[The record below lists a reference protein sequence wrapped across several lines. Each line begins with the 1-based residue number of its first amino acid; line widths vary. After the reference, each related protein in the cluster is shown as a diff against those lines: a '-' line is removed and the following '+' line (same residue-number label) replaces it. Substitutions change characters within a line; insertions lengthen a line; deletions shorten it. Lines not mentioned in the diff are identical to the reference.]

1 MRRLKRFTDK
11 WLATQWLATKWLTM
25 QRISLFLFLA
35 CGLLLL
41 VYALG
46 FITDVY
52 LFYAYGGKVLTD
64 FYKTMQGINA
74 GLLWKAVSLI
84 IFAIVLFLLELGR
97 HPAGKFSLLLALII
111 GAASL
116 FFAAHSLALLAEIR
130 NAYTALDFSSL
141 NRYIERGAIQYKFST
156 LTYDLGLGGYGLL
169 LLSSLFMA
177 AVVTRNAFAAPETF
191 ADKGAAHEKQ

>member
-1 MRRLKRFTDK
+1 VRRLKRFTAK
-11 WLATQWLATKWLTM
+11 WFATKWITM
-25 QRISLFLFLA
+25 QRISLFLFLV

-64 FYKTMQGINA
+64 FYMVMQGINA
-74 GLLWKAVSLI
+74 GLLWKAVTLI
-84 IFAIVLFLLELGR
+84 IFAVVLFLLELGK
-97 HPAGKFSLLLALII
+97 HPAGKFTLILALII

-116 FFAAHSLALLAEIR
+116 FFAAHSLALLAGVR
-130 NAYTALDFSSL
+130 SVYTALDFSSL

-169 LLSSLFMA
+169 LLSSFFMA
-177 AVVTRNAFAAPETF
+177 AVVTRNAFTVPETF
-191 ADKGAAHEKQ
+191 TDKGAAHEKK

>member
-1 MRRLKRFTDK
+1 MRRPTRF
-11 WLATQWLATKWLTM
+11 AAKWLTM

-52 LFYAYGGKVLTD
+52 LFYAYGGKALTD
-64 FYKTMQGINA
+64 FYKTMQNINN
-74 GLLWKAVSLI
+74 GLLWKAVALI
-84 IFAIVLFLLELGR
+84 IFAVLLFLLELGK
-97 HPAGKFSLLLALII
+97 HPAGKFTLVLALII

-116 FFAAHSLALLAEIR
+116 YFAAHSLALLAEVR
-130 NAYTALDFSSL
+130 HTYTGLDLSSL
-141 NRYIERGAIQYKFST
+141 NRYIERGAIQYKSST

-177 AVVTRNAFAAPETF
+177 FIVARNAFTAPETF
-191 ADKGAAHEKQ
+191 ADKEAAREKK

>member
-1 MRRLKRFTDK
+1 
-11 WLATQWLATKWLTM
+11 M

-64 FYKTMQGINA
+64 FYSEMQVINA
-74 GLLWKAVSLI
+74 GLLWKAVTLI
-84 IFAIVLFLLELGR
+84 IFAVVLFLLELGK
-97 HPAGKFSLLLALII
+97 HPAGKITLLLALII

-116 FFAAHSLALLAEIR
+116 FFAAHSLALLAGVR
-130 NAYTALDFSSL
+130 SAYTALDFSSL
-141 NRYIERGAIQYKFST
+141 NRYIQRGAIQYKFST

-177 AVVTRNAFAAPETF
+177 AVVTRNAFTAPETF
-191 ADKGAAHEKQ
+191 ADKGAPREKK